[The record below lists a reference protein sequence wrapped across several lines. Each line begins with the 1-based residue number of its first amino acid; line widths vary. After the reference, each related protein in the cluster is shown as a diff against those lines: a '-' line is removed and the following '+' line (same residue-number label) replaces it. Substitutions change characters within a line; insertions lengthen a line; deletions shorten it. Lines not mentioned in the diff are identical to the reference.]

1 VRLLSPRPPYT
12 VVALAVFVV
21 VIVLVS
27 LVRDGPHGR
36 WVGAALL
43 FLVVTYGLVRG
54 LWPAWVLLLVVAV
67 GDILV
72 GFANW
77 PDRGA
82 PATIALNAFMLAL
95 LLAESTRR
103 YARRGRPRIL
113 DRLGFGRAM

>member
-1 VRLLSPRPPYT
+1 
-12 VVALAVFVV
+12 VFVV

-43 FLVVTYGLVRG
+43 FLLITYGVVQG
-54 LWPAWVLLLVVAV
+54 LWPAWVFLLVIAV

-72 GFANW
+72 GVANR

-82 PATIALNAFMLAL
+82 PVTITLNAFMLAL
-95 LLAESTRR
+95 LLAGSTRR
-103 YARRGRPRIL
+103 YACRGRPRIL

>member
-1 VRLLSPRPPYT
+1 
-12 VVALAVFVV
+12 VFVV

-43 FLVVTYGLVRG
+43 FLLITYGVVQG
-54 LWPAWVLLLVVAV
+54 LWPAWVFLLVIAV

-72 GFANW
+72 GVANW
-77 PDRGA
+77 PDPGA
-82 PATIALNAFMLAL
+82 PVAIALNAFMLAV
-95 LLAESTRR
+95 LLARSTRR
-103 YARRGRPRIL
+103 YVRRGRPRIL